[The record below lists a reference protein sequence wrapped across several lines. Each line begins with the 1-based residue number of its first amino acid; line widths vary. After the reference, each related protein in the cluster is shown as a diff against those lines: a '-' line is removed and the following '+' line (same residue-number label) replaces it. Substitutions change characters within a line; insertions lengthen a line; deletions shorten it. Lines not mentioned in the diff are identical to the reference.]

1 MYPPPLDY
9 HCATYRMNTRFH
21 ARSVVEF
28 FLHGREKIHLHPA
41 DFPDIFWCI
50 EGVGKFIMNGKSY
63 LLHPGH
69 VWYYPPGS
77 VHRISCNGN
86 CFHYRGLAMD
96 GPDAAVL
103 FEGLNIK
110 PGINYAGDCPEHL
123 FAALALNIESFS
135 PEVQLE
141 NISRAVQIL
150 TLAASGKS
158 KQQKDLTGKA
168 REIID
173 ENFANPGLNVE
184 KIAELLRVN
193 RSVLSR
199 TFSAEMKISP
209 VEYLAS
215 RRMQEAMR
223 LLRQSD
229 LPINK
234 IAEMC
239 GYSSAGYFTKVV
251 RKRTGNLPGKQ
262 RYS

>member
-1 MYPPPLDY
+1 MRPCWED
-9 HCATYRMNTRFH
+9 N
-21 ARSVVEF
+21 
-28 FLHGREKIHLHPA
+28 
-41 DFPDIFWCI
+41 
-50 EGVGKFIMNGKSY
+50 
-63 LLHPGH
+63 
-69 VWYYPPGS
+69 
-77 VHRISCNGN
+77 
-86 CFHYRGLAMD
+86 
-96 GPDAAVL
+96 
-103 FEGLNIK
+103 
-110 PGINYAGDCPEHL
+110 
-123 FAALALNIESFS
+123 
-135 PEVQLE
+135 
-141 NISRAVQIL
+141 
-150 TLAASGKS
+150 

-184 KIAELLRVN
+184 KVAELLRVN